1 MFLGAIP
8 LLRQARPSVIGSLS
22 AMLLTSCLAAASNG
36 PAARSPAA
44 DVSQPSHLDYMMLA
58 SMADSPHLM
67 AMAAYRPTGA
77 EDSTRTADPSS
88 PQRRP

>member
-1 MFLGAIP
+1 MGM
-8 LLRQARPSVIGSLS
+8 LS
-22 AMLLTSCLAAASNG
+22 AMLLTSCLAAASNV

-44 DVSQPSHLDYMMLA
+44 DVGQPSHLDYMMLA

-77 EDSTRTADPSS
+77 DDSTRSADSRA